1 MSENDS
7 NKCPL
12 CGKETQGEDIFCRDC
27 QEIAQ
32 NSYAEDLLY
41 HENQNTAPS
50 VSDENANE
58 NGTDSVP
65 GKDIN
70 QIENNDNIIP
80 PSEEANQDTFYK
92 RNKRILTFFFIG
104 LILFIIVGISGA
116 YMRIQNRNTEA
127 TEIVFWNK
135 CIEDNSPLG
144 YSKYLVQYPE
154 GKFSEEAYRKI
165 VELRDNERK
174 SWEKLRNSNDIDA
187 LFAFLTDHPETP
199 YVREIRHVIDSLS
212 WVAAQKQN
220 TADVYL
226 AYLEN
231 AKIGRINGEYTAP
244 AQERYDYLSQLKTL
258 EGKELD
264 EVKKIVSGF
273 FKALSSNNS
282 KEIQKL
288 SMDTLNKLYES
299 RNYLSKNISD
309 SLKTAYKAGKIKSVL
324 YTPVTDSIDAILDNK
339 GICFISLP
347 LNKEITYTD
356 RKKKK
361 EHSQSTLNLELNNK
375 KLQTVYIKSHT
386 GHK

>member
-12 CGKETQGEDIFCRDC
+12 CGKETQGEEIFCRDC

-41 HENQNTAPS
+41 HDNKDTATS
-50 VSDENANE
+50 GSDENASGE
-58 NGTDSVP
+58 DTH
-65 GKDIN
+65 
-70 QIENNDNIIP
+70 QIENNDGIIP
-80 PSEEANQDTFYK
+80 PSEGANRDTFYK
-92 RNKRILTFFFIG
+92 RNKKILTFFFIG
-104 LILFIIVGISGA
+104 LIIFVIVGMSGA
-116 YMRIQNRNTEA
+116 YMRMQNRNTEA
-127 TEIVFWNK
+127 TEIAFWNK

-199 YVREIRHVIDSLS
+199 YGREIRHAIDSLS

-231 AKIGRINGEYTAP
+231 AKIGRLNGEYATP

-258 EGKELD
+258 EGKQLD
-264 EVKKIVSGF
+264 EVKKLVSAF

-288 SMDTLNKLYES
+288 SMDTLNKFYES
-299 RNYLSKNISD
+299 KNYLSKNISD
-309 SLKTAYKAGKIKSVL
+309 SLKTAYKAGRIKSVL
-324 YTPVTDSIDAILDNK
+324 YTPLTDSIDAILDNK
-339 GICFISLP
+339 GICFITLP
-347 LNKEITYTD
+347 LNKEVTYTD
-356 RKKKK
+356 RKKK
-361 EHSQSTLNLELNNK
+361 ERSRPTLGIELYNK
-375 KLQTVYIKSHT
+375 KLQAVYVK
-386 GHK
+386 GKAGDR